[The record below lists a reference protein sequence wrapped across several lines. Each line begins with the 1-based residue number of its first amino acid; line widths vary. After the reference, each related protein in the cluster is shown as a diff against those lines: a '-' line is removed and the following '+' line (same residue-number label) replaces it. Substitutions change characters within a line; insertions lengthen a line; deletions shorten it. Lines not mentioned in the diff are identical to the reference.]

1 MCAEFSST
9 GEYFATGSTDEH
21 VRVTICICSILR
33 IMDISELILPNHI
46 SCVNLLETRAG
57 TRRVSWISGFSG
69 VPFIPCN
76 LLT

>member
-1 MCAEFSST
+1 MYSLQGHEGATMCAEFSST

-46 SCVNLLETRAG
+46 SCVSARD
-57 TRRVSWISGFSG
+57 
-69 VPFIPCN
+69 
-76 LLT
+76 